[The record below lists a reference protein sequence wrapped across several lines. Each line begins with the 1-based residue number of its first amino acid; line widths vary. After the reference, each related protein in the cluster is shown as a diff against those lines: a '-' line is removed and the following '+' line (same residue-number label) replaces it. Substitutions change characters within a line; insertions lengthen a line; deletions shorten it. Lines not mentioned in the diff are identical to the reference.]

1 MESVPILSN
10 DHGQENSSAPLVP
23 EMEEIGFQRTGYL
36 ALRPATTRYEALA
49 GPIAAII
56 GGKPPQTPGHAF
68 RLADLGCG
76 GGELAWRL
84 LSQYRK
90 LFPPGRIELDLID
103 TDSVMLANAVRRL
116 ANMPGVDTRARQTCI
131 WEYL

>member
-56 GGKPPQTPGHAF
+56 GGKPPQTLVTHFGSRISAAVVAS
-68 RLADLGCG
+68 LLGDCCRSTG
-76 GGELAWRL
+76 SCFHRAG
-84 LSQYRK
+84 SS
-90 LFPPGRIELDLID
+90 LI
-103 TDSVMLANAVRRL
+103 
-116 ANMPGVDTRARQTCI
+116 
-131 WEYL
+131 